1 MQKKIQ
7 DIAIIRSGVY
17 VKEVPEGEACY
28 LQVNNFDKGSGAFLL
43 PEPTLELDNKIES
56 HLLLEG
62 DVVFA
67 AKGTSNFCV
76 VFHEEMGKVV
86 ASSSLLVVRIVDQS
100 IVHPDYLCWY
110 LNREDTIGFLKA
122 NATGTSIPSISKALI
137 EECAINIPSMCVQSN
152 IVAINQLQQREQR
165 IYNEVTNL
173 RNKLIQKQLIEK
185 TK

>member
-7 DIAIIRSGVY
+7 DIATVRSGIY
-17 VKEVPEGEACY
+17 VKEMLEGEVCY
-28 LQVNNFDKGSGAFLL
+28 LQVNNFDRGSGKFLL
-43 PEPTLELDNKIES
+43 PMPTLELDNKIGS

-67 AKGTSNFCV
+67 AKGTSNFCA

-86 ASSSLLVVRIVDQS
+86 ASSSLLVLRIADQS
-100 IVHPDYLCWY
+100 LVDPDYLCWY
-110 LNREDTIGFLKA
+110 LNREDTIGFFKA

-137 EECAINIPSMCVQSN
+137 EEYVINIPSMCVQKKV
-152 IVAINQLQQREQR
+152 VAVNQLQQREQR
-165 IYNEVTNL
+165 IYNEVSNL
-173 RNKLIQKQLIEK
+173 RNKLIQKQLIET